1 MRHRRPRRGRHGLL
15 LQRPQPLYVCCDNP
29 VCRLFHRGGP
39 ARALFA
45 LRGVIRGTVAWQP
58 CLVSAMDSSTIVRA
72 APGTVIPIVVAAA
85 AVGAVARVCA
95 TSGKQDA
102 RGNEDHCVTPAEH
115 QQSEVQAEHHP
126 DISSSTPVVR
136 RPDCYRTGKLQL
148 CNLL

>member
-85 AVGAVARVCA
+85 AVGAAAKVCA
-95 TSGKQDA
+95 TSEKQDS
-102 RGNEDHCVTPAEH
+102 RGSEDHCVT
-115 QQSEVQAEHHP
+115 SV
-126 DISSSTPVVR
+126 STASAVR
-136 RPDCYRTGKLQL
+136 SACRTSPRCPIINPRLFEDRFIQHV
-148 CNLL
+148 